1 MWGIRALLIA
11 SIEVPYLTDERSTT
25 TFDSRILLWKGPRRD
40 PRTPHSGQSSRA
52 FLASHPPNF
61 TSSLSV
67 ATTTTRDVFKK
78 SQCRYGAY
86 STLSIINCAA
96 T

>member
-40 PRTPHSGQSSRA
+40 PRTP
-52 FLASHPPNF
+52 LASHPPNF